1 MQAADHTSV
10 PAGKAL
16 AVDRDHF
23 SKFITE
29 QIEKCPLINVE
40 RREVAEA
47 PLGATDPVI
56 IATGPLTSDPLAEDI
71 ANKLGASKLHFYDAI
86 APIVYSDSL
95 DMEKLFRASRY
106 EDGEGDY
113 LNAPMNRDLYENFV
127 TEINNATKLEPHPF
141 EKIPHFE
148 GCLPI
153 EELASRG
160 MATLAFGPMKP
171 VGLADPR
178 DGRRPYAVVQ
188 LRAENRERTL
198 YNLVGFQTKMTHLE
212 QERVFRMIPGL
223 EKAVFARLGSI
234 HRNTYIDSPS
244 LLDEFSRSRDFPNI
258 FFAGQITGVEGY
270 VESTA
275 SGLVVGSMAALIS
288 KGVQP
293 SIPSAE
299 SAIGGLLKHTRELPR
314 KRYEPMNV
322 NYGMIE
328 QGVTRRGKPSREETA
343 ERALMAVRKWKDEID
358 DALRNA
364 GL

>member
-1 MQAADHTSV
+1 MTIIGAGLAGCEASWAAAGLGVSVRLIEMKPSRFSPAHTSPDFGELVCSNSLRSASLKSAVGLLKEELRSLGSLIMQAADHTSV

-40 RREVAEA
+40 RTEVAEA
-47 PLGATDPVI
+47 PLGATNPVI
-56 IATGPLTSDPLAEDI
+56 IATGPLTSDSLAEDI

-95 DMEKLFRASRY
+95 DMETLFRASRY

-113 LNAPMNRDLYENFV
+113 LNAPMNRDLYEEFV

-171 VGLADPR
+171 VGLTDPR

-198 YNLVGFQTKMTHLE
+198 YNLVGFQTKMTH
-212 QERVFRMIPGL
+212 
-223 EKAVFARLGSI
+223 
-234 HRNTYIDSPS
+234 
-244 LLDEFSRSRDFPNI
+244 
-258 FFAGQITGVEGY
+258 
-270 VESTA
+270 
-275 SGLVVGSMAALIS
+275 
-288 KGVQP
+288 
-293 SIPSAE
+293 
-299 SAIGGLLKHTRELPR
+299 
-314 KRYEPMNV
+314 
-322 NYGMIE
+322 
-328 QGVTRRGKPSREETA
+328 
-343 ERALMAVRKWKDEID
+343 
-358 DALRNA
+358 
-364 GL
+364 